1 MLFEGIVDLV
11 FLEGFHPANQEPNV
25 LLSVITYH

>member
-11 FLEGFHPANQEPNV
+11 FLEGFHPANQEPKV
-25 LLSVITYH
+25 HLSVIIYH